1 MPARIYTDAEQPPSH
16 GGSVAAVERP
26 SAAPALLIA
35 AACVLGLAVVWAI
48 ASHVSAFRLRD
59 AQLLHDFAAIEGPR
73 INAVARELLYLLN
86 PAQFTIWATAVVLFA
101 LARER
106 PRLALAVA
114 LVMGLAPFSAELL
127 KPLLAHPHLS
137 YGEMRAI
144 GAASWPSGH
153 ATAATALAFSAV
165 LVSPP
170 RRRWLAA
177 TLAVA
182 FVLVIGV
189 ALLIRAWHMPS
200 DVLGGYLLGTLW
212 TALAVA
218 GVRASERRWPSRVT
232 RQAPAKPRSAQMR
245 VPA

>member
-1 MPARIYTDAEQPPSH
+1 M
-16 GGSVAAVERP
+16 AAAERP
-26 SAAPALLIA
+26 SAAPALLLA
-35 AACVLGLAVVWAI
+35 ALCVLGLTAVWAL
-48 ASHVSAFRLRD
+48 ASHISPFRVRD
-59 AQLLHDFAAIEGPR
+59 AQLLHDFASIEGPR

-106 PRLALAVA
+106 ARLALAVA
-114 LVMGLAPFSAELL
+114 LVMCLAPFSAELL

-137 YGEMRAI
+137 YGEMRTI

-153 ATAATALAFSAV
+153 ATAATALALSAV
-165 LVSPP
+165 LVTPP

-177 TLAVA
+177 MLALA
-182 FVLVIGV
+182 FMAVIGV

-212 TALAVA
+212 ASLALAA
-218 GVRASERRWPSRVT
+218 VRASERRWPARLRT
-232 RQAPAKPRSAQMR
+232 ARGEPRGARMR